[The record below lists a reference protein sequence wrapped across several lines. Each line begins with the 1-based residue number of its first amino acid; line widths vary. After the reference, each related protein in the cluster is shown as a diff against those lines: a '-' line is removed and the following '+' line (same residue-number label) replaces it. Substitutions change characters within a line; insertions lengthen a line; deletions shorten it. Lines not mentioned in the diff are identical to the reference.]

1 MVTLVILMAAILL
14 TLASG
19 PLGAQ
24 DVLTKGSQELG
35 FYTGGGISIPGGIP
49 GSHDYWM
56 LAGRWSRVMAEFGGG
71 AFEYGVEVYPAMV
84 VKQSNTV
91 FAGGGSPLQLRY
103 NFFTKNKVVPYLE
116 IGAGMLGSSSQL
128 PENTYRFNFIDQGSL
143 GVQWVRNGR
152 PSFQTGVRYQHISNA
167 GLGMHN
173 PGINSM
179 FLFGGF
185 SWWKK

>member
-1 MVTLVILMAAILL
+1 MRIACVVALL
-14 TLASG
+14 TLLTGAVH
-19 PLGAQ
+19 AQ
-24 DVLTKGSQELG
+24 DVLQKGNQEFG
-35 FYTGGGISIPGGIP
+35 FYTGGGISIPGGEP

-56 LAGRWSRVMAEFGGG
+56 AAGRWSRVMAQFWGGS
-71 AFEYGVEVYPAMV
+71 FEYGVEVYPALI
-84 VKQSNTV
+84 VKQTTTV
-91 FAGGGSPLQLRY
+91 YAGGGSPLQLRY
-103 NFFTKNKVVPYLE
+103 NFMSKHKVVPYLE
-116 IGAGMLGSSSQL
+116 IGAGMLGSTAQL

-143 GVQWVRNGR
+143 GVQWLRKGH

-167 GLGMHN
+167 GLGNHN